1 MVPCRPARAVPATR
15 RLLSALL
22 AACAAAAGC
31 GGVTAPAGS
40 APPPPPAA
48 VSVSPAS
55 TDLFLGATQQFTAT
69 VQNAASQ
76 AVNWQVAGIPG
87 GNATVGTITSAG
99 LYTAPQVLPSPAR
112 VVISAQSQASPSAVG
127 TAEVNVRSD
136 VQVALAPAAA
146 SVELGAAV
154 QFTETVT
161 GSGNPSR
168 AVSWSVNTIP
178 GGDATVGT
186 VSASGLYTAPR
197 ALPPGAV
204 AVRATSVA
212 DPAKNAEA
220 AVTVTSN
227 LTVAITGGPAEV
239 VNGASAQF
247 TATVT
252 PAPGSDPLLTVNWSV
267 SGSGCSGSAC
277 GTIDSS
283 GLYQAP
289 AVAPNPPVVR
299 ITATSAA
306 DPSKSAF
313 FDVTIRSEVV
323 VTVTPASATVALE
336 ESQQFT
342 AIVGGTT
349 DQRVVWDVNGI
360 PGGNETFGTVT
371 NTPTDAGRYTA
382 PRNMPAGGQVTV
394 RAVSQFNPAVSGSAV
409 VTLVSNIVVTVTPA
423 SATRSVNQRQR
434 FTASVANST
443 NPAVEWLVNGVPG
456 GSATAGL
463 ICVEQIV
470 PCQPTTT
477 GFAVDYL
484 APAAVPSPP
493 EVTIEAVSQADP
505 SKRGT
510 AVVTIVEGIT
520 VAVTPVSAV
529 VAPEETQQFTALVT
543 GAINSAVTW
552 SVTGAGCSGAACG
565 TISAAGLYTA
575 PNAAP
580 SPNTVTVRAT
590 SVEDPSRSGTAT
602 VTIVAGVLLRTL
614 RPSSLTAGTEGDV
627 VLRVLGSGFAPGS
640 GGAGATIVFAGTDRA
655 TNCPSTNE
663 CTTTLTAADYAFA
676 GQPSV
681 AVRNPDGT
689 LSGTVSFVV
698 APAEATEDA
707 FLLSAGTPVATGKD
721 VAVTDA
727 SVLGSGAPALN
738 VQFLGVISAGV
749 CSGGVTTVK
758 LLRPAAGEAL
768 RELCILG
775 PGITAQ
781 NQFRLSGPEPNDL
794 EIADV
799 DGSLGSVV
807 RLVIRVPAAALPGAR
822 TLLIENDRKDRTA
835 VLGGIEVK

>member
-1 MVPCRPARAVPATR
+1 MLPCRPARAVPAIR
-15 RLLSALL
+15 RILCAVL
-22 AACAAAAGC
+22 AACAVAAGC

-40 APPPPPAA
+40 SPPPPPAT

-55 TDLFLGATQQFTAT
+55 ADLFLGATQQFTAT
-69 VQNAASQ
+69 VQNAANQ
-76 AVNWQVAGIPG
+76 AVTWQVAGITG
-87 GNATVGTITSAG
+87 GNATVGTISAAG
-99 LYTAPQVLPSPAR
+99 LYTAPQVLPAPAR

-127 TAEVNVRSD
+127 TAEVNLRSD

-154 QFTETVT
+154 QFTVTVT

-186 VSASGLYTAPR
+186 VSSSGLYTAPR

-212 DPAKNAEA
+212 DPAKLAEA

-227 LTVAITGGPAEV
+227 LTIAITGGPAEV
-239 VNGASAQF
+239 LNGTTAQF
-247 TATVT
+247 TAAVT
-252 PAPGSDPLLTVNWSV
+252 PAPNSDPLLTVNWSV
-267 SGSGCSGSAC
+267 SGSGCSGQAC
-277 GTIDSS
+277 GTIDPS

-289 AVAPNPPVVR
+289 AVAPNPPAVR

-323 VTVTPASATVALE
+323 VNVTPATATVALE

-342 AIVGGTT
+342 ATVGGTA

-371 NTPTDAGRYTA
+371 NTPADAGRFTA
-382 PRNMPAGGQVTV
+382 PRNLPAGGQVTV
-394 RAVSQFNPAVSGSAV
+394 RATSQFNPAVSGSAL
-409 VTLVSNIVVTVTPA
+409 VTLTSNIVVSVSPA
-423 SATRSVNQRQR
+423 SATRGVNQRQR

-443 NPAVEWLVNGVPG
+443 NPAVRWLVGGVPG
-456 GSATAGL
+456 GNSTVGL
-463 ICVEQIV
+463 ICVEQIE

-477 GFAVDYL
+477 GTMVDYL
-484 APAAVPSPP
+484 APAAVPSPA
-493 EVTIEAVSQADP
+493 EVLVEAVSQADP
-505 SKRGT
+505 SRRGT
-510 AVVTIVEGIT
+510 AVVTVVAGIT
-520 VAVTPVSAV
+520 VAVAPVSAV
-529 VAPEETQQFTALVT
+529 VAPGQTQQFTAVVT
-543 GAINSAVTW
+543 GATNNAVTW
-552 SVTGAGCSGAACG
+552 SVSGPGCAGATCG
-565 TISAAGLYTA
+565 TVTPAGLFTA
-575 PNAAP
+575 PASAP

-590 SVEDPSRSGTAT
+590 SVEDPLRSGTAT
-602 VTIVAGVLLRTL
+602 VTIAAGVFLRTL
-614 RPSSLTAGTEGDV
+614 RPSSLTAGAEGDV

-640 GGAGATIVFAGTDRA
+640 GGAGATIVVAGADRA
-655 TNCPSTNE
+655 TNCPSSTE
-663 CTTTLTAADYAFA
+663 CTTTLAAADYAFA
-676 GQPSV
+676 GEPAV
-681 AVRNPDGT
+681 AVRNPDGA
-689 LSGTVSFVV
+689 LSGTASFFVV
-698 APAEATEDA
+698 PVETTEDV
-707 FLLSAGTPVATGKD
+707 FLLSAGNPVATGKD

-727 SVLGSGAPALN
+727 SVLGSGAQALN
-738 VQFLGVISAGV
+738 VQFLGMFSGGACSAGI
-749 CSGGVTTVK
+749 TTVT

-781 NQFRLSGPEPNDL
+781 SRFRLSGPEPNDL

-807 RLVIRVPAAALPGAR
+807 RLVIRVPASAVPGAR
-822 TLLIENDRKDRTA
+822 TLLIENEKKDRTA
-835 VLGGIEVK
+835 VMGGIEVK